1 METDT
6 QNSHWGA
13 LAAGYGESLGMDP
26 RHDIVRY
33 MVYEDKYFSEDKL
46 EDTKTGR
53 RYTIQLG
60 SIFNKSEGK

>member
-6 QNSHWGA
+6 QNLHWGA
-13 LAAGYGESLGMDP
+13 LAAGYGESLGMYP
-26 RHDIVRY
+26 GHDIKRY
-33 MVYEDKYFSEDKL
+33 MVYEDKYFPEDKL

-60 SIFNKSEGK
+60 SIFNKAGGK